1 MDAIKDIHDYLE
13 KHETKE
19 LLRFVAVGSVD
30 DGKSTLIGRLLHD
43 THGIYEDQLSAV
55 KRASGRAGMEI
66 DFSLFTDGLKAERE
80 QGITIDVAYRYFST
94 DKRKFII
101 ADTPGHVQYTRNM
114 ATGASTANVA
124 VILIDARLGVLQQS
138 RRHAYIAS
146 LLGIPH
152 LSVCVNKMDLE
163 NYSQEIYERIKKDF
177 SEFAEKLGFKD
188 VTFIPISALKG
199 DNIVH
204 RSDSTP
210 WYTGGTFLDYL
221 ETVPI
226 SSDRNF
232 EDFRY
237 PVQYVLRPDLNYRGF
252 AGQVASGVVRKG
264 DRVMVLPSRREST
277 VRAIDTFDGELEE
290 AFPPQSV
297 TLRLADEID
306 ISRGDMLVHAD
317 NEPRAARRFDAMMVW
332 MSEKPLDPQKSYFLK
347 HTTQMVRA
355 EVARVAFTTNLETL
369 ENMPAQRLE
378 LNDIGR
384 VTMFCPTPVYCDA
397 YAENRLSG
405 AFILIDSLTNNT
417 VAAGM
422 ILPESDTLDDDEEA
436 IDSSVGNN
444 PHSQV
449 SPTERRELV
458 SQSGATIW
466 LTGLPASGK
475 SEIAYAVERRLFD
488 RGRLAIVV
496 DPDDGLSSRARPDG
510 SSPRFTPEMARRMTD
525 SGVLTIFSFASPL
538 RADRSVVRDTV
549 GADRFIEVHV
559 ATSLDLCRER
569 DTRGNYDTAHAPPSY
584 EAPREP
590 DVSVRLDDMSVEDAA
605 KVVVKAIEE
614 RGLLDE

>member
-1 MDAIKDIHDYLE
+1 M
-13 KHETKE
+13 
-19 LLRFVAVGSVD
+19 
-30 DGKSTLIGRLLHD
+30 
-43 THGIYEDQLSAV
+43 
-55 KRASGRAGMEI
+55 
-66 DFSLFTDGLKAERE
+66 
-80 QGITIDVAYRYFST
+80 
-94 DKRKFII
+94 
-101 ADTPGHVQYTRNM
+101 
-114 ATGASTANVA
+114 
-124 VILIDARLGVLQQS
+124 
-138 RRHAYIAS
+138 
-146 LLGIPH
+146 
-152 LSVCVNKMDLE
+152 
-163 NYSQEIYERIKKDF
+163 
-177 SEFAEKLGFKD
+177 
-188 VTFIPISALKG
+188 TFIPISALKG

-204 RSDSTP
+204 PSDSTP
-210 WYTGGTFLDYL
+210 WYTGGTFLEYL

-226 SSDRNF
+226 ASDRNF

-252 AGQVASGVVRKG
+252 AGQVASGVVKKG
-264 DRVMVLPSRREST
+264 DRVLVLPSRREST

-306 ISRGDMLVHAD
+306 ISRGDMLVHPGG
-317 NEPRAARRFDAMMVW
+317 EPRAARHFDAMLVW
-332 MSEKPLDPQKSYFLK
+332 MGEKPLDPQKSYFLK
-347 HTTQMVRA
+347 HSTQMVRA
-355 EVARVAFTTNLETL
+355 EIARVAFTTNLETL

-384 VTMFCPTPVYCDA
+384 VTLFCPTPIYCDA
-397 YAENRLSG
+397 YSENHSTG

-422 ILPESDTLDDDEEA
+422 ILPESDTLGDEEEA
-436 IDSSVGNN
+436 IDSSIGNT

-590 DVSVRLDDMSVEDAA
+590 DVSVALDDMSVEDAA
-605 KVVVKAIEE
+605 KAVVRAITA
-614 RGLLDE
+614 RGLLDDA